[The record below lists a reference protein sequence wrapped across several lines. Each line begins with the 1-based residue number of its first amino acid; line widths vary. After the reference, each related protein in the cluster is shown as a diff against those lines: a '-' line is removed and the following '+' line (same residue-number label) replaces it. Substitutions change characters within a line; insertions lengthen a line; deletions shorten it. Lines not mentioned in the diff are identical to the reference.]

1 MFYNCEM
8 NITFLIYGS
17 LDTVSGGY
25 IYDRKIVEFLRENG
39 DQVTVVS
46 IPNKAYLLN
55 VTDNCS
61 NILRDKLINLH
72 TDILIQDELCHPS
85 LFMMNKLISP
95 KIKYPIVSIIHHFRS
110 NEPRSSIANWLYRSI
125 ENLYLK
131 SLNGYIF
138 NCATTR
144 NKASEISV
152 SLKKYSTIA
161 YPAGDRFSPMID
173 LEHIKRK
180 TLSTQ
185 PFKVVFLG
193 NIIRRKGLHVLLN
206 SLSKIPKNLWELT
219 IIGRQDA
226 EIDYARSIHKQIDE
240 LHLNENVKLLGKASD
255 EEIKSTLNS
264 SHILCMP
271 SLYEGYGIVYLEGM
285 SFGLPSIA
293 SNSGGAVEI
302 ITHKENGILVNPNS
316 VDELEAAINSLI
328 YDREYLLRMSFAALE
343 RYRHHPTWED
353 AGRIIQT
360 FLHENYTSMRQK

>member
-1 MFYNCEM
+1 MIYNKEM
-8 NITFLIYGS
+8 KFTFLIYGS

-25 IYDRKIVEFLRENG
+25 IYDRKAVEYIMANG
-39 DQVTVVS
+39 DQVEIVS
-46 IPNKAYLLN
+46 IPQKAYLLN
-55 VTDNCS
+55 VTDNFS
-61 NILRDKLINLH
+61 SALRNKLINLD
-72 TDILIQDELCHPS
+72 TDVLIQDELCHPS

-110 NEPRSSIANWLYRSI
+110 NEPRSSIANVLYRSI

-138 NCATTR
+138 NCATTS
-144 NKASEISV
+144 NKANEIFV
-152 SLKKYSTIA
+152 SLKKHSIIA

-180 TLSTQ
+180 TLSTR
-185 PFKVVFLG
+185 PFKVAFLG
-193 NIIRRKGLHVLLN
+193 NLIRRKGLHILLN
-206 SLSKIPKNLWELT
+206 ALSKIPKNLWELT

-226 EIDYARSIHKQIDE
+226 EINYARSIRKQIDD
-240 LHLNENVKLLGKASD
+240 LRLNERVKLFGKASD
-255 EEIKSTLNS
+255 EEIKSILNG

-302 ITHKENGILVNPNS
+302 ITHKENGILVNPNT
-316 VDELEAAINSLI
+316 VGELEEAINSLI
-328 YDREYLLRMSFAALE
+328 YDREYLLRMSLAAQE
-343 RYRHHPTWED
+343 RYRLHPTWED

-360 FLHENYTSMRQK
+360 FLHENYTSMSKK